1 MKSRADRASYQRSS
15 VSRQPHNGRQ
25 IAAKVHATRQA
36 TPPEIDACVLFR
48 NLPRDCG
55 LRAADRQAIRK
66 YASQLNLDVASGRGF
81 DCLVTNDEHLRAL
94 NRQFRG
100 HDYATDVL
108 SFPSGAARGAAGEL
122 AISIERA
129 AAQAREFGHSTAAEI
144 RILMLHGVLHLI
156 GHDHE
161 QDRGEMRRLERVW
174 RLAHD
179 LPSGL
184 IGRRT
189 ARAALRPRA
198 NSTGTRRKLRSE
210 GLPQ

>member
-1 MKSRADRASYQRSS
+1 MDGPSY
-15 VSRQPHNGRQ
+15 RQPAVRHLR
-25 IAAKVHATRQA
+25 ATRQA
-36 TPPEIDACVLFR
+36 TPPEIAACVLFR

-55 LRAADRQAIRK
+55 LRAVDRRAIRR

-81 DCLVTNDEHLRAL
+81 DCLVTNDEHLRGL

-100 HDYATDVL
+100 HDYGTDVL
-108 SFPSGAARGAAGEL
+108 AFPSGAARGAAGEL

-129 AAQAREFGHSTAAEI
+129 AAQAREYGHSTAAEI
-144 RILMLHGVLHLI
+144 QILMLHGVLHLI

-161 QDRGEMRRLERVW
+161 QDRGKMRRLERTW

-184 IGRRT
+184 IGRQ
-189 ARAALRPRA
+189 AKRAAGRPKASAAGARP
-198 NSTGTRRKLRSE
+198 KQRSAR
-210 GLPQ
+210 LPQ